1 MWILLSTRGMERA
14 RDKSELAS
22 MLRAIHGYFSQEEID
37 NMWEAKE
44 MLYNPDGTINS
55 QGQEEV
61 KDGVINAIPVII
73 EKFDAENLIQAI
85 LNSENQPES
94 NDEKVL
100 NVKNFTPKS
109 DPVTIDSILSG
120 KQTIRKGQKGQVVE
134 EIQRMLLFLG
144 YDLGETGK
152 KGAGI
157 DRDFGDTTEKAVEK
171 FQKDNKLKDTSGVV
185 GKETLTLLI
194 KQFEDAG

>member
-1 MWILLSTRGMERA
+1 
-14 RDKSELAS
+14 
-22 MLRAIHGYFSQEEID
+22 
-37 NMWEAKE
+37 MWEAKE

-100 NVKNFTPKS
+100 KITYNTYKIVENVKLEN
-109 DPVTIDSILSG
+109 
-120 KQTIRKGQKGQVVE
+120 
-134 EIQRMLLFLG
+134 
-144 YDLGETGK
+144 
-152 KGAGI
+152 
-157 DRDFGDTTEKAVEK
+157 DTTIMLN
-171 FQKDNKLKDTSGVV
+171 QY
-185 GKETLTLLI
+185 
-194 KQFEDAG
+194 